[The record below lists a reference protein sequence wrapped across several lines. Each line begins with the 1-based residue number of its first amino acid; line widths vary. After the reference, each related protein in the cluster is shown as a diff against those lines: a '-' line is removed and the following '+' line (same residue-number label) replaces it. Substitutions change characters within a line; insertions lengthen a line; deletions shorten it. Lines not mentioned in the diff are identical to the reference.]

1 AEDEVED
8 EEEEEVGNDIR
19 SSNSICSI
27 SVGSTDMFLLTF
39 SFLTFILISVK

>member
-8 EEEEEVGNDIR
+8 REKEKVGNDIR

-27 SVGSTDMFLLTF
+27 FVGFTSTFLLTF
-39 SFLTFILISVK
+39 SFSTSILISVK